1 VPPTSTLEN
10 PTGSSAGGPNAS
22 GDDGA
27 RTYVDT
33 PEGVAPEGGSGEP
46 AGKKNGTKQGLW
58 DRLEAW
64 VSRLSTRNNFWHKVC
79 SWIWLPIAYRSGIK
93 KVKQESREG
102 EREPF
107 VALLPFRRFNRN
119 WYSAM
124 AGAALLANSEIAGG
138 MYVFDVVGG
147 EYTVVCKELHYRF
160 RRPCH
165 GPAVY
170 RVKTKDDLH
179 ALVRAG
185 GEFNIDVEIEIYQAL
200 KQAGERLER
209 RVGVS
214 SATFHVTPKE
224 MAKERA
230 RKHREKE
237 RQKRER
243 QMARRAEE
251 AAKEAEGEA
260 GARDDAGRG

>member
-1 VPPTSTLEN
+1 VPSTSTLEN
-10 PTGSSAGGPNAS
+10 PTTSASAEGRDAGDGS
-22 GDDGA
+22 A

-33 PEGVAPEGGSGEP
+33 PEGVAREGE
-46 AGKKNGTKQGLW
+46 AGGGAKPKKGLW

-93 KVKQESREG
+93 KVKQDTREG
-102 EREPF
+102 EKEPF

-147 EYTVVCKELHYRF
+147 DYTVVCKELHYRF

-170 RVKTKDDLH
+170 RVKTKADLH

-243 QMARRAEE
+243 QMARRA
-251 AAKEAEGEA
+251 AEAERDADDEA
-260 GARDDAGRG
+260 GAGDDAGRG

>member
-1 VPPTSTLEN
+1 MPPTSTLEN
-10 PTGSSAGGPNAS
+10 PTGSPSGGRSDA
-22 GDDGA
+22 GDDPA

-33 PEGVAPEGGSGEP
+33 PEGVARENRGERGGDP
-46 AGKKNGTKQGLW
+46 KKNKPGLW
-58 DRLEAW
+58 DRLEAR
-64 VSRLSTRNNFWHKVC
+64 VSRLSTRNNFWQKVC
-79 SWIWLPIAYRSGIK
+79 SWFWLPIAYRSGIK
-93 KVKQESREG
+93 KVKQEAGQG
-102 EREPF
+102 EKEPF

-170 RVKTKDDLH
+170 RVKTQADLH
-179 ALVRAG
+179 ELVRAG

-214 SATFHVTPKE
+214 SATFHVTPKD
-224 MAKERA
+224 MARERA

-243 QMARRAEE
+243 QMARRARETE
-251 AAKEAEGEA
+251 AAEGA
-260 GARDDAGRG
+260 DNDAGRG